1 MATYNFKKMT
11 TVPTAEE
18 FIDFTLSKTQRKTPT
33 VVHKQFK
40 ISRIRKFYMR
50 KVKFTQQNFRDR
62 INQILTDFPKLE
74 DMHPFYADFLNTL
87 YNKDHYKLSLGKLN
101 TAMHLIDRVAS
112 DYCKLLKY
120 ADSLYRC
127 KQLKRASLGRMAT
140 IIKKQ
145 VSALKYLEDVRQH
158 MSRLPNINP
167 TARTLIL
174 CGCPNAGKSSFINM
188 ITRADV
194 EVQPYAFTTK
204 TLYIGHTDYEY
215 LRWQVID
222 TPGLLDR
229 PFDEM
234 NTIELQTVNA
244 LAHIKAAIIF
254 IVDLS
259 EQCDMPLDKQM
270 QIYESI
276 KPLFENKPL
285 VVACNKADLVSLDDL
300 EKIDPEKRNLITAI
314 QKEGIPVIETS
325 TLTQMG
331 IMDVR
336 KEACDRLLAQR
347 VDMKLRA
354 KKTESILNRIHVAEP
369 MIRDGNHRT
378 PFIPEAVLKIKAA
391 MESNEEIPKKK
402 LEKDLM
408 EELEEDYILDL
419 NKTKLLENDDWK
431 YDPIPEYINGYNV
444 ADFIDPDI
452 LKKLE
457 ELEEEEER
465 RIKAGVYDFD
475 ADPYT
480 ERELEILKLGRKIK
494 TKLGIMAV
502 NKSIDKSQTRR
513 APMPRSSRKRERER
527 STSKL
532 RTQLSKLGVDM
543 SDTKDAHFT
552 KTQSRSRSRPA
563 TKKARTDTEGV
574 VRSSSRP
581 PRDQSGVRDKEML
594 KTVKKMEK
602 RSLIALTQK
611 RGHKTE
617 SDRHVYDLKPKHLY
631 AGKRGAGKTDRR

>member
-74 DMHPFYADFLNTL
+74 V
-87 YNKDHYKLSLGKLN
+87 S
-101 TAMHLIDRVAS
+101 S
-112 DYCKLLKY
+112 DYVKLLKY

-145 VSALKYLEDVRQH
+145 VSPLRFLEDVRQH

-174 CGCPNAGKSSFINM
+174 CGCPNA
-188 ITRADV
+188 
-194 EVQPYAFTTK
+194 
-204 TLYIGHTDYEY
+204 DYEY

-234 NTIELQTVNA
+234 NTIELQTINA

-259 EQCDMPLDKQM
+259 EQCNTPIDKQM

-300 EKIDPEKRNLITAI
+300 EKQDPEKRELITAI

-325 TLTQMG
+325 TKTQMG

-369 MIRDGNHRT
+369 MIRDDNHRT
-378 PFIPEAVLKIKAA
+378 PFIPGSRMMTSDYTWSGEYQVAI
-391 MESNEEIPKKK
+391 SNLDIA
-402 LEKDLM
+402 
-408 EELEEDYILDL
+408 EDDHGGGRIL
-419 NKTKLLENDDWK
+419 
-431 YDPIPEYINGYNV
+431 
-444 ADFIDPDI
+444 
-452 LKKLE
+452 
-457 ELEEEEER
+457 
-465 RIKAGVYDFD
+465 
-475 ADPYT
+475 
-480 ERELEILKLGRKIK
+480 
-494 TKLGIMAV
+494 
-502 NKSIDKSQTRR
+502 TRR
-513 APMPRSSRKRERER
+513 NFLTSYAFRE
-527 STSKL
+527 K
-532 RTQLSKLGVDM
+532 
-543 SDTKDAHFT
+543 
-552 KTQSRSRSRPA
+552 
-563 TKKARTDTEGV
+563 
-574 VRSSSRP
+574 
-581 PRDQSGVRDKEML
+581 
-594 KTVKKMEK
+594 
-602 RSLIALTQK
+602 
-611 RGHKTE
+611 
-617 SDRHVYDLKPKHLY
+617 
-631 AGKRGAGKTDRR
+631 